1 LKDHPLVFELK
12 LLRRSPRKGVS
23 FKANRGYSGSEQNR
37 RSDGNS
43 DNG

>member
-12 LLRRSPRKGVS
+12 LLRRSPPKGAS
-23 FKANRGYSGSEQNR
+23 FKVNRSQPARKQNR
-37 RSDGNS
+37 CSDGVG

>member
-12 LLRRSPRKGVS
+12 LLRRSPPKGAS
-23 FKANRGYSGSEQNR
+23 FKVNRGRPASEQNR
-37 RSDGNS
+37 RSDADG